1 MRTPPK
7 LGDKKLGRG
16 SILLLAHLEFQLDA
30 FHSSPQARISPEFI
44 APLII
49 YGSGKIA
56 SQRPPLLMTMIP
68 CFRTSTKSWTW
79 PHNEALE
86 VGLIR
91 YSRTYAYKTVKSLG
105 FQKNKYAMNSFQW
118 KYSPTQSHRRQ
129 EGKAIY
135 SSFVRHHKAL
145 VQVVV
150 KLGGLLLGIF
160 IHYALPWQP
169 FESIFSLLCG
179 ASSTQLP
186 DEPTFQPQDKIICG
200 SRTIS

>member
-1 MRTPPK
+1 M
-7 LGDKKLGRG
+7 
-16 SILLLAHLEFQLDA
+16 
-30 FHSSPQARISPEFI
+30 
-44 APLII
+44 
-49 YGSGKIA
+49 
-56 SQRPPLLMTMIP
+56 
-68 CFRTSTKSWTW
+68 FR
-79 PHNEALE
+79 
-86 VGLIR
+86 LIR

-129 EGKAIY
+129 EGKASY

-150 KLGGLLLGIF
+150 KLGGLLIGIF

-186 DEPTFQPQDKIICG
+186 DEPYLTGVVLYGTVKNIKIHCFSETP
-200 SRTIS
+200 SRFCIWQSERP